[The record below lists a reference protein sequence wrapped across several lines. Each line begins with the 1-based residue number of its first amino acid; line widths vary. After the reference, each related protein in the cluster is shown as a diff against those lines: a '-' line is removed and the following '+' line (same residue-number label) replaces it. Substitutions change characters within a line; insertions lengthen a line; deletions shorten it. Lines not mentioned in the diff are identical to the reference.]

1 VMFCVVG
8 AFAYSNSVFDVWIML
23 AFGALGLGMKTLGYP
38 IVPLVLTY
46 ILTPLMES
54 EFRRGL
60 MLVHNNPLEFFTR
73 PVFVI
78 LLIVGVL
85 AFMSASSVFSR
96 AGAKPAGSSTRT

>member
-1 VMFCVVG
+1 
-8 AFAYSNSVFDVWIML
+8 
-23 AFGALGLGMKTLGYP
+23 MKLLGYP

-78 LLIVGVL
+78 LLIVGVI
-85 AFMSASSVFSR
+85 AFISASNVFAR
-96 AGAKPAGSSTRT
+96 IGGKEAGASTRTCRPDESGLAPLAPRSARRPGRAW